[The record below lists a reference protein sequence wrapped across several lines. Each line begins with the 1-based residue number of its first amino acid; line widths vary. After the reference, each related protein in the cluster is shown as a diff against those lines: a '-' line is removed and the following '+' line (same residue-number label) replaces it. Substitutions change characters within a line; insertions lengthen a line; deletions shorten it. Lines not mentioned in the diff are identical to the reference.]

1 MAACFIALGTVFDV
15 GVWYHVKDLKV
26 YDDDDDDETDETEL
40 KPFTTAVADQSKVVE
55 KPT

>member
-26 YDDDDDDETDETEL
+26 YDDGDETDETEL
-40 KPFTTAVADQSKVVE
+40 KPFTTAVADQSKVVA